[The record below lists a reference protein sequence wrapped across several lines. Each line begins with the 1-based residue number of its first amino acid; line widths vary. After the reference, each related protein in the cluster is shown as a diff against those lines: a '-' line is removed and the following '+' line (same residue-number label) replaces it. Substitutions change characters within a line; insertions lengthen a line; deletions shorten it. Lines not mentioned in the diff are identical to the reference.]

1 MRPRRRCS
9 IFRAAGAS
17 SGISS
22 APVTTAATAPRP
34 MLRATR
40 RASGSRRLRSGRRRS
55 IASSARNAA
64 VATKNV
70 TRGPRFASSMA
81 MSSKHIDRQRRA
93 TELSRELRQDTTPD
107 LRRPRRI
114 AGLSLIASAS
124 MGVLA
129 LYQTGPINQ
138 LPQAATTRHPPEPPL
153 PFLDADRVDA
163 SAEAYAKFDTPDAV
177 LGLASYGVTAVLAA
191 MGGKDRAST
200 APWVVLALA
209 GKVAFDAL
217 NALKLSI
224 DQPVKYRAFCFWCLI
239 AASATFASVPQV
251 IPEVRKAIR

>member
-1 MRPRRRCS
+1 
-9 IFRAAGAS
+9 
-17 SGISS
+17 
-22 APVTTAATAPRP
+22 
-34 MLRATR
+34 
-40 RASGSRRLRSGRRRS
+40 
-55 IASSARNAA
+55 
-64 VATKNV
+64 
-70 TRGPRFASSMA
+70 MA

-107 LRRPRRI
+107 LRRRRRI
-114 AGLSLIASAS
+114 VGLSLIASAS
-124 MGVLA
+124 MGVIA
-129 LYQTGPINQ
+129 LYQTGIIKH
-138 LPQAATTRHPPEPPL
+138 LPEPPL

>member
-1 MRPRRRCS
+1 MRPRRRSS

-22 APVTTAATAPRP
+22 AAVTTAATAPRP
-34 MLRATR
+34 RLRATR
-40 RASGSRRLRSGRRRS
+40 RTSGSRRFRSGRRRS

-70 TRGPRFASSMA
+70 IRGPRFASSMA

-107 LRRPRRI
+107 LRRRRRI
-114 AGLSLIASAS
+114 VGLSLIASAS
-124 MGVLA
+124 MGVIA
-129 LYQTGPINQ
+129 LYQTGIIKH
-138 LPQAATTRHPPEPPL
+138 LPEPPL

-191 MGGKDRAST
+191 MGGKDRASS

-251 IPEVRKAIR
+251 IPAVRKAIR